1 MKKKIRNSLFIKI
14 FAVTCLLMVVCC
26 SATYGFIAWLVPQT
40 YSTDLDAALDKEV
53 NALIS
58 ELECIAGADSGFLFD
73 EFLLNNT
80 VLLQLYDE
88 NGKEIALP
96 SQYNNVFPDEAD
108 DGIVFEG
115 PPSMYGATHS
125 YLFRFHD
132 SETVYTL
139 SVAGNAEPIN
149 QLMDTIGNIVP
160 SLTVM
165 VVFLSIIGAVLYS
178 RYVTKPVIEISRV
191 SEKMSDLDFTW
202 DCKERRSDE
211 LGVLAHSLNELSRKL
226 SAALNDLQSANS
238 RLEADIERERM
249 LEQAQLDFFSAV
261 SHELKTPL
269 TVIKG
274 QLEGMLLNV
283 GIYKERDKYLARSLE
298 VVKAME
304 GMVQEILT
312 VSHIKSSET
321 ALQEET
327 FDFSDMLK
335 SEYGLFEDMVV
346 GKGLEW
352 HEDIQQGLMLRGDK
366 ALLGKVV
373 NNLVSNAIHYS
384 PDGSDI
390 FIKVHSWNE
399 KIQFSI
405 ENTGVHLPEDDI
417 PKLFDAFYR
426 VERSRSRQTGGSGLG
441 LYIVKMIL
449 EQHGADYRIRNTERG
464 VCFII
469 DFFENFTQNTYSP
482 QGNSKYF

>member
-1 MKKKIRNSLFIKI
+1 MKKKIKKSLFIKI
-14 FAVTCLLMVVCC
+14 FTVTCLLMMVCC
-26 SATYGFIAWLVPQT
+26 LATYCFIAWLVPQT
-40 YSTDLDAALDKEV
+40 YSTDLDAALDKDV
-53 NALIS
+53 NAFIS
-58 ELECIAGADSGFLFD
+58 ELECTAGADSGYLFD
-73 EFLLNNT
+73 EFLLNND
-80 VLLQLYDE
+80 VMLRLYDE
-88 NGKEIALP
+88 ARREIALP
-96 SQYNNVFPDEAD
+96 SQYNHDFPDAAY

-115 PPSMYGATHS
+115 APSMYGATHS

-132 SETVYTL
+132 SGMVYTL
-139 SVAGNAEPIN
+139 SVAGNAEPVD
-149 QLMDTIGNIVP
+149 QLMDTIGSIVP
-160 SLTVM
+160 PLMVM
-165 VVFLSIIGAVLYS
+165 VVFISAIGAVLYS

-191 SEKMSDLDFTW
+191 SEKMSGLDFTW
-202 DCKERRSDE
+202 DCTEGRSDE
-211 LGVLAHSLNELSRKL
+211 LGTLAHSLNEMSRKL
-226 SAALNDLQSANS
+226 SAALNDLQSANNQ
-238 RLEADIERERM
+238 LEADIDRERK

-261 SHELKTPL
+261 SHELKTPI

-283 GIYKERDKYLARSLE
+283 GKYKERDKYLARSLE

-312 VSHIKSSET
+312 VSRIKSSEAT
-321 ALQEET
+321 LQQET
-327 FDFSDMLK
+327 FDFSDIVK
-335 SEYGLFEDMVV
+335 REYGIFEDMVV

-366 ALLGKVV
+366 ALLEKVV

-384 PDGSDI
+384 PSGNNI
-390 FIKVHSWNE
+390 FIKAHAKE
-399 KIQFSI
+399 GKIRFSI

-441 LYIVKMIL
+441 LYIVKMVL
-449 EQHGADYRIRNTERG
+449 EQHGADYQIRNTGQG

-469 DFFENFTQNTYSP
+469 DF
-482 QGNSKYF
+482 

>member
-1 MKKKIRNSLFIKI
+1 MKKKIRNSLFVKI

-26 SATYGFIAWLVPQT
+26 TATYGFIAWLVPQT
-40 YSTDLDAALDKEV
+40 YSTDLDAALDMEV

-58 ELECIAGADSGFLFD
+58 ELECTAGAESGFLFD

-88 NGKEIALP
+88 NGREIALP
-96 SQYNNVFPDEAD
+96 SQYNHDFPEAVRND
-108 DGIVFEG
+108 IVFEG
-115 PPSMYGATHS
+115 EPSLYGATYS
-125 YLFRFHD
+125 YLFHFQD
-132 SETVYTL
+132 SEIVYTL
-139 SVAGNAEPIN
+139 SVAGDAEPVN
-149 QLMDTIGNIVP
+149 QLTDTIGSIVP
-160 SLTVM
+160 SLMVM
-165 VVFLSIIGAVLYS
+165 AVFLSVIGAVLYS

-202 DCKERRSDE
+202 DCTEERSDE
-211 LGVLAHSLNELSRKL
+211 LGILAHSLNELSRKL
-226 SAALNDLQSANS
+226 SSSLNDLQEANS

-261 SHELKTPL
+261 SHELKTPV

-283 GIYKERDKYLARSLE
+283 GKYKERDKYLAHSLE

-304 GMVQEILT
+304 RMVQEILT
-312 VSHIKSSET
+312 VSRIKSSENT
-321 ALQEET
+321 LQEEI
-327 FDFSDMLK
+327 FDFSDMVK
-335 SEYGLFEDMVV
+335 GAYGLFEDMVV
-346 GKGLEW
+346 SKGLEW
-352 HEDIQQGLMLRGDK
+352 HEEIQKGLMLQGDK

-373 NNLVSNAIHYS
+373 NNLFSNAIHYS
-384 PDGSDI
+384 PAGSDI
-390 FIKVHSWNE
+390 FITAHSQNGR
-399 KIQFSI
+399 IQFSI
-405 ENTGVHLPEDDI
+405 ENTGVHLPEGDI

-449 EQHGADYRIRNTERG
+449 EQHGADYQVRNTEQG
-464 VCFII
+464 VCFSIE
-469 DFFENFTQNTYSP
+469 F
-482 QGNSKYF
+482 

>member
-1 MKKKIRNSLFIKI
+1 MKKKIRNSLFVKI

-40 YSTDLDAALDKEV
+40 YSTDLDAALEQEV
-53 NALIS
+53 NTLIS
-58 ELECIAGADSGFLFD
+58 KLECTAGKDSGVLFD

-88 NGKEIALP
+88 KGREIALP
-96 SQYNNVFPDEAD
+96 SQYNHDFPNEV
-108 DGIVFEG
+108 DGDIVFETA
-115 PPSMYGATHS
+115 PSVYGATHS

-132 SETVYTL
+132 SEMVYTL
-139 SVAGNAEPIN
+139 SVAGNAEPVN

-160 SLTVM
+160 SLMVM

-178 RYVTKPVIEISRV
+178 RYVTKPVIEISKV

-202 DCKERRSDE
+202 DCTERRSDE

-226 SAALNDLQSANS
+226 SSALNDLQAANS
-238 RLEADIERERM
+238 RLEADIERERI

-261 SHELKTPL
+261 SHELKTPI

-283 GIYKERDKYLARSLE
+283 GKYKERDRYLARSLE

-312 VSHIKSSET
+312 VSRIKSSENT
-321 ALQEET
+321 LQEET
-327 FDFSDMLK
+327 FDFSDMVK
-335 SEYGLFEDMVV
+335 REYGLFEDMVV

-352 HEDIQQGLMLRGDK
+352 HEEIQPGLMLQGDK
-366 ALLGKVV
+366 ALLRKVV

-384 PDGSDI
+384 PEGSDI
-390 FIKVHSWNE
+390 FIKVHAWNG

-405 ENTGVHLPEDDI
+405 ENTGVHLPEGDI

-449 EQHGADYRIRNTERG
+449 EQHGADYQIKNTEQG
-464 VCFII
+464 VCFWI
-469 DFFENFTQNTYSP
+469 DF
-482 QGNSKYF
+482 

>member
-1 MKKKIRNSLFIKI
+1 MKKKIRNSLFVKI

-26 SATYGFIAWLVPQT
+26 AATYGFIAWLVPQT
-40 YSTDLDAALDKEV
+40 YSTDLDAALDKEANV
-53 NALIS
+53 LIS
-58 ELECIAGADSGFLFD
+58 ELECTAGAESGVLFD

-88 NGKEIALP
+88 KGREIALP
-96 SQYNNVFPDEAD
+96 SQYNNDFPDAVH

-115 PPSMYGATHS
+115 EPSLYGATHS
-125 YLFRFHD
+125 YLFRFED

-139 SVAGNAEPIN
+139 SVAGNAEPVS
-149 QLMDTIGNIVP
+149 QLTDTIGSIVP
-160 SLTVM
+160 SLMVM
-165 VVFLSIIGAVLYS
+165 AVFLSVIGAVLYS

-191 SEKMSDLDFTW
+191 SEKMSGLDFTW
-202 DCKERRSDE
+202 DCTEERSDE
-211 LGVLAHSLNELSRKL
+211 LGILAHSLNELSRKL
-226 SAALNDLQSANS
+226 SSSLNDLQEANS

-261 SHELKTPL
+261 SHELKTPI

-283 GIYKERDKYLARSLE
+283 GKYKERDKYLARSLE

-312 VSHIKSSET
+312 VSRIKSSENT
-321 ALQEET
+321 LQEET
-327 FDFSDMLK
+327 FDFSDLVK
-335 SEYGLFEDMVV
+335 SAHGLFEDMVV

-352 HEDIQQGLMLRGDK
+352 HEELQKGLMLQGDK

-373 NNLVSNAIHYS
+373 NNLFSNAIHYS
-384 PDGSDI
+384 PAGSDI
-390 FIKVHSWNE
+390 FITAHSQNE
-399 KIQFSI
+399 RIQFSI
-405 ENTGVHLPEDDI
+405 ENTGVHLPEGDI

-449 EQHGADYRIRNTERG
+449 EQHGADYQIRNTEQG
-464 VCFII
+464 VCFRI
-469 DFFENFTQNTYSP
+469 DF
-482 QGNSKYF
+482 